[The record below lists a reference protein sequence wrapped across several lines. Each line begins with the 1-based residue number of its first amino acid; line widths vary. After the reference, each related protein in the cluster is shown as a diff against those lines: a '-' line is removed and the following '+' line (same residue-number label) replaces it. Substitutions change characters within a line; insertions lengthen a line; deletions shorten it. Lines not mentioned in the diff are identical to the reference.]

1 MIAGVLTSEGAT
13 SRLLDGWQAGA
24 FELVVCPQL
33 IYEVHKALL
42 SPGLADRYQ
51 VSALDANA
59 FTSKLTEEGLM
70 TDDPDDPP
78 RVVPDDPRDDYL
90 VALAVESGIL
100 VTRDRHFDK
109 VAVEGVR
116 IVNPGEALRLLASW
130 SS

>member
-1 MIAGVLTSEGAT
+1 MLTSEGAT
-13 SRLLDGWQAGA
+13 SRLLDRWQAGA

-42 SPGLADRYQ
+42 SPRLADQYQ
-51 VSALDANA
+51 ISASDANG

-70 TDDPDDPP
+70 RDDPDDPP
-78 RVVPDDPRDDYL
+78 RVVPDDRKDDYL

-116 IVNPGEALRLLASW
+116 IVSPGEALRMLAS
-130 SS
+130 